1 MLALDKVSKFYGD
14 RAIFDAASWS
24 MADDARVGLVGL
36 NGAGKSTL
44 LRMIAE
50 IVAPDAG
57 RITRPQRS
65 TVGYLPQDAPEMGGR
80 PLLEETL
87 SALSEMLAF
96 DRRRVELENLLAEI
110 SLGGDETARKR
121 HTERGKLLPR
131 RRVETLL
138 DKGTS
143 FFEFS
148 PLAAYRVY
156 DEPVPAAGLITG
168 IGTVMGQDC
177 VIIANDA
184 TVKGGTYFPLT
195 VAKHLRAQEIAAEN
209 RLPCIYLVDSGG
221 AFLPMQDQVFPDH
234 DHFGRIFYN
243 QARMSAARIPQIAAV
258 LGSCTAGGAYI
269 PAMSDEAIIVRGQG
283 TIFLAGPPL
292 VKAATGEVVTA
303 EELGGAETHSRL
315 SGVVDYVA
323 RDDTEALEL
332 VRKRVA
338 NLNLSHQPSFLPR
351 EARAPLYD
359 PKELNG
365 IVPPDLRRLFEVR
378 EIIARIVD
386 ASEFD
391 EFKAA
396 YGTTLV
402 CGFAHIYGYEV
413 GILANNGILLSEA
426 ALKGTHFIE
435 LCCQRN
441 IPLVFLQNTGGFMVG
456 RKAEAEG
463 IAKHGA
469 KMVMAVAC
477 ADVPKFTVIIG
488 GSFGAGNY
496 AMAGRAYGGRF
507 LFMWPNAR
515 ISVMGGEQAAQVLS
529 RIKKDASA
537 DKAESKADEEDWKRA
552 EAIR

>member
-1 MLALDKVSKFYGD
+1 MSVLASRLD
-14 RAIFDAASWS
+14 
-24 MADDARVGLVGL
+24 
-36 NGAGKSTL
+36 
-44 LRMIAE
+44 
-50 IVAPDAG
+50 
-57 RITRPQRS
+57 RS
-65 TVGYLPQDAPEMGGR
+65 TKEFVQNAEAMNQ
-80 PLLEETL
+80 
-87 SALSEMLAF
+87 AVA
-96 DRRRVELENLLAEI
+96 ELEKVLAEI
-110 SLGGDETARKR
+110 RLGGDEGSRKR
-121 HTERGKLLPR
+121 HTERGKMLPR
-131 RRVETLL
+131 ARVEALL

-156 DEPVPAAGLITG
+156 DDPVPAAGLISG
-168 IGTVMGQDC
+168 IGTVSGQDC

-195 VAKHLRAQEIAAEN
+195 VEKHLRAQEIAQEN

-221 AFLPMQDQVFPDH
+221 AFLPLQDQVFPGR

-243 QARMSAARIPQIAAV
+243 QARMSAARIPQVAAV
-258 LGSCTAGGAYI
+258 MGSCTAGGAYI

-292 VKAATGEVVTA
+292 VKAATGEVVSA
-303 EELGGAETHSRL
+303 EDLGGADVHARL
-315 SGVVDYVA
+315 SGVVDYIA
-323 RDDTEALEL
+323 KDDAEAISM
-332 VRKRVA
+332 VRKVVG
-338 NLNLSHQPSFLPR
+338 NLNLSAQRSLIRHVSK
-351 EARAPLYD
+351 APLHD
-359 PKELNG
+359 VNELHG
-365 IVPPDLRRLFEVR
+365 IVPSDLRRLFEVR

-391 EFKAA
+391 EFKSA

-402 CGFAHIYGYEV
+402 CGFARIHGFEV

-435 LCCQRN
+435 LCCQRSV
-441 IPLVFLQNTGGFMVG
+441 PLVFLQNTGGFMVG

-477 ADVPKFTVIIG
+477 AEVPKFTVIIG

-529 RIKKDASA
+529 RIKKDAA
-537 DKAESKADEEDWKRA
+537 GKAEGPTDEQEWKRA
-552 EAIR
+552 EAIRQQYSTQGHPYYASARLWDDGVIAPAATREVLGRCLEVAAHAPIPPTTFGVFRM